1 MIYSIFSRF
10 ISTVGFIGYMPFAPG
25 TFGTLA
31 AVFFMVALKPSVLAH
46 IALTVFFIIAG
57 ILSSN
62 QTIRFLESNPP
73 YPNPTCT
80 PKSLRLFGDPVPQ
93 GERENIRE
101 SFLIGERELNNPPP
115 LMGGGEGEG
124 GKKVFSEE
132 KKDPSCIVIDE
143 FAGYMASL
151 LFLPLSWGYII
162 AAFVLFRFF
171 DILKPPPL
179 RRLEDVFNGGFGIM
193 ADDIGAAVY
202 TNLVLQLWRLL
213 N

>member
-10 ISTVGFIGYMPFAPG
+10 ISTVGFIGYIPFAPG

-31 AVFFMVALKPSVLAH
+31 AVFFMVALKPSVLLH

-57 ILSSN
+57 IVSSN
-62 QTIRFLESNPP
+62 KAEE
-73 YPNPTCT
+73 
-80 PKSLRLFGDPVPQ
+80 LFRQ
-93 GERENIRE
+93 
-101 SFLIGERELNNPPP
+101 
-115 LMGGGEGEG
+115 
-124 GKKVFSEE
+124 
-132 KKDPSCIVIDE
+132 KDSHHIVIDE

-151 LFLPLSWGYII
+151 LFLPFSWGYVI
-162 AAFVLFRFF
+162 AAFVLFRLF

-202 TNLVLQLWRLL
+202 TNLLLQLWKLL

>member
-1 MIYSIFSRF
+1 MTFLKYIA
-10 ISTVGFIGYMPFAPG
+10 TLGFIGYMPFAPG

-31 AVFFMVALKPSVLAH
+31 AVVFMIILKPSVSLH

-57 ILSSN
+57 ILSSDK
-62 QTIRFLESNPP
+62 TEKFL
-73 YPNPTCT
+73 
-80 PKSLRLFGDPVPQ
+80 GQ
-93 GERENIRE
+93 
-101 SFLIGERELNNPPP
+101 
-115 LMGGGEGEG
+115 
-124 GKKVFSEE
+124 
-132 KKDPSCIVIDE
+132 KDSRHIVIDE
-143 FAGYMASL
+143 FTGYMSSL

-162 AAFVLFRFF
+162 AAFILFRFF

-202 TNLVLQLWRLL
+202 TNLMLQLWKLL

>member
-10 ISTVGFIGYMPFAPG
+10 ISTVGFIGYLPFAPG

-31 AVFFMVALKPSVLAH
+31 AVVFMVVLKPSVLSH

-57 ILSSN
+57 IVSSN
-62 QTIRFLESNPP
+62 HAVKFFEDR
-73 YPNPTCT
+73 PNFFPFRT
-80 PKSLRLFGDPVPQ
+80 
-93 GERENIRE
+93 
-101 SFLIGERELNNPPP
+101 
-115 LMGGGEGEG
+115 
-124 GKKVFSEE
+124 KKISGE

-143 FAGYMASL
+143 FTGYMASL

-162 AAFVLFRFF
+162 SAFVLFRFF

>member
-10 ISTVGFIGYMPFAPG
+10 ISTVGFIGYIPFAPG

-62 QTIRFLESNPP
+62 QTIRLLESNPP
-73 YPNPTCT
+73 HPNP
-80 PKSLRLFGDPVPQ
+80 LPQ

-115 LMGGGEGEG
+115 LMGGDEGEGERG
-124 GKKVFSEE
+124 
-132 KKDPSCIVIDE
+132 
-143 FAGYMASL
+143 
-151 LFLPLSWGYII
+151 
-162 AAFVLFRFF
+162 
-171 DILKPPPL
+171 IL
-179 RRLEDVFNGGFGIM
+179 R
-193 ADDIGAAVY
+193 
-202 TNLVLQLWRLL
+202 
-213 N
+213 

>member
-1 MIYSIFSRF
+1 MIFLKYIA
-10 ISTVGFIGYMPFAPG
+10 TLGFIGYMPFAPG

-57 ILSSN
+57 IVSSN
-62 QTIRFLESNPP
+62 HAVKFFESNPP
-73 YPNPTCT
+73 HPNP
-80 PKSLRLFGDPVPQ
+80 LPQ
-93 GERENIRE
+93 GERGKKENA
-101 SFLIGERELNNPPP
+101 FLYEPWPQGERELNNPPP

-124 GKKVFSEE
+124 GKKVFSEQ

-179 RRLEDVFNGGFGIM
+179 KRLEDVFNGGFGIM

-202 TNLVLQLWRLL
+202 TNLVLQLWKLL

>member
-10 ISTVGFIGYMPFAPG
+10 ISTVGFIGYLPFAPG
-25 TFGTLA
+25 TFGALA
-31 AVFFMVALKPSVLAH
+31 AVVFIVILKPSIEGSALLH
-46 IALTVFFIIAG
+46 IALTVFFIIVG
-57 ILSSN
+57 IVSSN
-62 QTIRFLESNPP
+62 HAVKFFEDRPIF
-73 YPNPTCT
+73 
-80 PKSLRLFGDPVPQ
+80 F
-93 GERENIRE
+93 
-101 SFLIGERELNNPPP
+101 SFRT
-115 LMGGGEGEG
+115 
-124 GKKVFSEE
+124 KKISDK

-151 LFLPLSWGYII
+151 LFLPLSWGYIT

-179 RRLEDVFNGGFGIM
+179 RRLEDVFNDGFGIM

>member
-1 MIYSIFSRF
+1 MIYSIISRF

-62 QTIRFLESNPP
+62 KAE
-73 YPNPTCT
+73 
-80 PKSLRLFGDPVPQ
+80 KLF
-93 GERENIRE
+93 RE
-101 SFLIGERELNNPPP
+101 
-115 LMGGGEGEG
+115 
-124 GKKVFSEE
+124 
-132 KKDPSCIVIDE
+132 KDSRHIIIDE
-143 FAGYMASL
+143 FAGYTAAL
-151 LFLPLSWGYII
+151 LFLPQNWGYII

-179 RRLEDVFNGGFGIM
+179 RRLEYFFKGGFGIM

-202 TNLVLQLWRLL
+202 TNLVLQLWKLL

>member
-1 MIYSIFSRF
+1 MIYSIFYRF

-31 AVFFMVALKPSVLAH
+31 AVFFMVVLKPSVLAH
-46 IALTVFFIIAG
+46 IILTICFITVG
-57 ILSSN
+57 IVSSN
-62 QTIRFLESNPP
+62 QTIRLLEGNP
-73 YPNPTCT
+73 
-80 PKSLRLFGDPVPQ
+80 SL
-93 GERENIRE
+93 
-101 SFLIGERELNNPPP
+101 PPFSKGG
-115 LMGGGEGEG
+115 MGGLPSG
-124 GKKVFSEE
+124 
-132 KKDPSCIVIDE
+132 KKDPSNIVIDE

>member
-10 ISTVGFIGYMPFAPG
+10 ISTVGFIGYLPFAPG

-31 AVFFMVALKPSVLAH
+31 AVVFMVVLKPSVLSH

-57 ILSSN
+57 IVSSN
-62 QTIRFLESNPP
+62 HAVKFFEDR
-73 YPNPTCT
+73 
-80 PKSLRLFGDPVPQ
+80 PKFFPFRT
-93 GERENIRE
+93 
-101 SFLIGERELNNPPP
+101 
-115 LMGGGEGEG
+115 
-124 GKKVFSEE
+124 KKISGE

-151 LFLPLSWGYII
+151 LFLPLSWSYII
-162 AAFVLFRFF
+162 SAFVLFRFF

>member
-1 MIYSIFSRF
+1 MTILKYIA
-10 ISTVGFIGYMPFAPG
+10 TLGFIGYMPFAPG

-62 QTIRFLESNPP
+62 QTIRLLESNPP
-73 YPNPTCT
+73 HPNPTCT
-80 PKSLRLFGDPVPQ
+80 PKSLRLFGDPVP
-93 GERENIRE
+93 R
-101 SFLIGERELNNPPP
+101 GERELNNPPP

-124 GKKVFSEE
+124 GKKVFSEQ

-143 FAGYMASL
+143 FTGYMATL

-179 RRLEDVFNGGFGIM
+179 RKLEDVFNGGFGIM

>member
-10 ISTVGFIGYMPFAPG
+10 ISTVGFIGYLPFAPG
-25 TFGTLA
+25 TFGALA
-31 AVFFMVALKPSVLAH
+31 AVVFIVILKPSIEGSALLH

-57 ILSSN
+57 IVSSN
-62 QTIRFLESNPP
+62 HALKFFE
-73 YPNPTCT
+73 
-80 PKSLRLFGDPVPQ
+80 D
-93 GERENIRE
+93 
-101 SFLIGERELNNPPP
+101 NPPP
-115 LMGGGEGEG
+115 LMGEGEG
-124 GKKVFSEE
+124 GKKVFSEQ

-151 LFLPLSWGYII
+151 LFLPLSWGYIT

-179 RRLEDVFNGGFGIM
+179 RRLEDVFNDGFGIM

>member
-1 MIYSIFSRF
+1 
-10 ISTVGFIGYMPFAPG
+10 MPFAPG

-62 QTIRFLESNPP
+62 KAE
-73 YPNPTCT
+73 
-80 PKSLRLFGDPVPQ
+80 KLFGQ
-93 GERENIRE
+93 
-101 SFLIGERELNNPPP
+101 
-115 LMGGGEGEG
+115 
-124 GKKVFSEE
+124 
-132 KKDPSCIVIDE
+132 KDSRHIVIDE

-162 AAFVLFRFF
+162 SAFVLFRFF
-171 DILKPPPL
+171 DILKPSPL

-193 ADDIGAAVY
+193 ADDMGAAVY

>member
-1 MIYSIFSRF
+1 MIFLKYIA
-10 ISTVGFIGYMPFAPG
+10 TLGFIGYLPFAPG

-62 QTIRFLESNPP
+62 KAEE
-73 YPNPTCT
+73 
-80 PKSLRLFGDPVPQ
+80 LFRQ
-93 GERENIRE
+93 
-101 SFLIGERELNNPPP
+101 
-115 LMGGGEGEG
+115 
-124 GKKVFSEE
+124 
-132 KKDPSCIVIDE
+132 KDSRHIVIDE

-179 RRLEDVFNGGFGIM
+179 RRLENVFNGGFGIM

-202 TNLVLQLWRLL
+202 TNLLLQAWRLL

>member
-1 MIYSIFSRF
+1 MIYSILSRF

-62 QTIRFLESNPP
+62 HAVKFFEDR
-73 YPNPTCT
+73 PNFFPFRT
-80 PKSLRLFGDPVPQ
+80 
-93 GERENIRE
+93 
-101 SFLIGERELNNPPP
+101 
-115 LMGGGEGEG
+115 
-124 GKKVFSEE
+124 KKISGE

-143 FAGYMASL
+143 FAGYIASL
-151 LFLPLSWGYII
+151 LFLPFSWGYVI

-179 RRLEDVFNGGFGIM
+179 RRFEDVFNGGFGIM

-202 TNLVLQLWRLL
+202 TNLLLQLWKLL

>member
-1 MIYSIFSRF
+1 MIYSRFSRF

-31 AVFFMVALKPSVLAH
+31 AVFFMVALKPSVLSH
-46 IALTVFFIIAG
+46 IALTVLVITAG
-57 ILSSN
+57 IVSSN
-62 QTIRFLESNPP
+62 QTIRLLESNPP
-73 YPNPTCT
+73 
-80 PKSLRLFGDPVPQ
+80 L
-93 GERENIRE
+93 
-101 SFLIGERELNNPPP
+101 PPFSKGG
-115 LMGGGEGEG
+115 MGG
-124 GKKVFSEE
+124 FSGE

-162 AAFVLFRFF
+162 SAFVLFRFF

>member
-31 AVFFMVALKPSVLAH
+31 AVVFMVVLKPSLPLH
-46 IALTVFFIIAG
+46 IGLTVFFIIAG
-57 ILSSN
+57 IVSSN
-62 QTIRFLESNPP
+62 KAE
-73 YPNPTCT
+73 
-80 PKSLRLFGDPVPQ
+80 KLFGQ
-93 GERENIRE
+93 
-101 SFLIGERELNNPPP
+101 
-115 LMGGGEGEG
+115 
-124 GKKVFSEE
+124 
-132 KKDPSCIVIDE
+132 KDSRHIVIDE

-151 LFLPLSWGYII
+151 LFLPLSWSCII
-162 AAFVLFRFF
+162 SAFVLFRFF